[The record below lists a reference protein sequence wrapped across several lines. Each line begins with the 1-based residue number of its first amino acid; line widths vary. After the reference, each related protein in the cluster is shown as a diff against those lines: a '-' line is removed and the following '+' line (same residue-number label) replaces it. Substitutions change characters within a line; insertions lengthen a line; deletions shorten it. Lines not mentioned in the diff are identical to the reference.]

1 MGTEIAYVDPVEE
14 LEHETESLR
23 QKYIHAAFLSDDQ
36 RKALRHVAERA
47 HNDASLSYSYDQ
59 VLSEIQDFH
68 RRKHAPAPGM
78 VPKDGS
84 SNTTETEAKVAADHP
99 STPVTQDEKAPK
111 VSQGDG
117 FAKLQEINRRRKA
130 KEAFEKGIIKYYKG
144 VKTTYLNA
152 CLNRREKE
160 GTRAKFKRFE
170 SNVVRN
176 GLGWGSSA
184 FVSALKAQF
193 PQILWAAEIQHFD
206 QPEVAAVREDPA
218 AASTT
223 PVPPSTSA
231 VPPTSD
237 TVDARPTPQA
247 PDSKSQEENQEESQ
261 EESEKEDKGQ
271 KETDTK
277 KANADTSEGV
287 LQAYIQKRP
296 TEQIDAAASLADQ
309 VKTKLHEESTKAKE
323 EIPTVDQV
331 PTGLASSES
340 KPVKR
345 PPLGENKIPD
355 LAPTGETVK
364 GDTLMS
370 PTPRP
375 DGDSAQSAEA
385 IQAAK
390 PPFEPAP
397 TLPLQGA
404 TDPEQLG
411 DFAQQS
417 KTATQ
422 KAAQAADHRT
432 QAHTGLDRIAPAPS
446 TKGLEPQAKDVAE
459 VEINPIAIDPI
470 QTKVPEIE
478 DQLNAQASLAM
489 TEKLAAEE
497 AKLTEASSTLET
509 QKTEAKVDF
518 EQKMANE
525 VAQTTAKQKAAQQK
539 AKADTESHQAAWQA
553 ENKQLVNEFD
563 TQQAA
568 SRAQAQ
574 SQIEEQVAQTNQQT
588 AAKMSQAQSEAN
600 KAVAT
605 AKSEATAKQKKAEE
619 DKSWFDKAADY
630 VSSVWENLKSAIS
643 NIFNALVTLVNG
655 IIDAAKT
662 AIAGLIDMATQLI
675 VGFIKTF
682 GEILKA
688 AIKVLFAAFPRIAK
702 KFETLIDAAIN
713 LAVQAVQKLADL
725 LKAAIQ
731 ALLDFVATVIV
742 AYIQAYQAIVNM
754 VLSAIEAIAKVLKAA
769 LQGITHLVLSAQ
781 QSPSQFWGQLSE
793 ELLGQDVTRPLPNEI
808 IPPAVETAPSTNEL
822 KDLIAS
828 SPVSANDAS
837 ILHKT
842 SYEAGD
848 FSVEPSPS
856 EVTLDGGLMRDLS
869 LLGDGTHEFGH
880 NDQDIQGLKA
890 DALQQDD
897 TTAEVTET
905 TSVDTQSVSPDLVGP
920 FHTPGERATFLI
932 GQMKDGVMKWL
943 GENKVAILAG
953 LIAGITGVILANIL
967 TGGAIM
973 AALPLIM
980 QLMSAYFA
988 AELVYQVAKRLGSYL
1003 SSAWPGNLVEGAK
1016 HLARAFVILA
1026 IELLMALLFGAK
1038 GAMKAAKGA
1047 AKTAKGGRKSAQQAV
1062 KAGAKQYIKNQKQAA
1077 RKLAA
1082 VSQGGAQAAIKNGK
1096 FVMKGV
1102 KKSTLKGA
1110 KSIDDLTQKL
1120 MKQLRFKKFRFTLK
1134 QRRFK
1139 LEGQVNPW
1147 VLLAS
1152 GEVKEVNI
1160 KKGDR
1165 IGDHGTFKTKPEYAQ
1180 RQKGRKRQRTDSE
1193 EVEGYLIG
1201 KRDNPTPSAYVQSL
1215 QADDMT
1221 DAARKVEYNNIEAD
1235 GRNHIVGRDAFDYE
1249 KAVKELGLA
1258 PANAIK
1264 NRSKLAANLGMPP
1277 GTNYNAH
1284 HIIPIELIAKSK
1296 ALRIAINNGFDF
1308 NSKLNGKWLKR
1319 YSSSVKRN
1327 KAGDMIA
1334 DTSGTHASHPKYSDE
1349 VLLELDNIDISAS
1362 PEKIKEEIIEVIKY
1376 FDEMIEN
1383 NNSTRLNE
1391 LFQNS

>member
-1 MGTEIAYVDPVEE
+1 MGTEIAYVDAIEDKRRSPYDSEESYVSASCKTDEERRIVREVAAFDAKFASVKDNSFEAIRAELEE
-14 LEHETESLR
+14 LESLSIKHKYKQEPAPQPAQPSLR
-23 QKYIHAAFLSDDQ
+23 KKAPSQRSTGQRPGVKPKSQQPPGVADKSAHLAKLKDITERRRLKAAFNKGIMKYYRGL
-36 RKALRHVAERA
+36 K
-47 HNDASLSYSYDQ
+47 NSLLTSAPS
-59 VLSEIQDFH
+59 
-68 RRKHAPAPGM
+68 RR
-78 VPKDGS
+78 
-84 SNTTETEAKVAADHP
+84 
-99 STPVTQDEKAPK
+99 
-111 VSQGDG
+111 
-117 FAKLQEINRRRKA
+117 A
-130 KEAFEKGIIKYYKG
+130 KESMR
-144 VKTTYLNA
+144 T
-152 CLNRREKE
+152 
-160 GTRAKFKRFE
+160 KFKRFDNRMMQ
-170 SNVVRN
+170 S
-176 GLGWGSSA
+176 GHAFGSA
-184 FVSALKAQF
+184 PFVSALKAEF
-193 PQILWAAEIQHFD
+193 PGIKWEMAVETFD
-206 QPEVAAVREDPA
+206 DSTSEAPTPAVAPKSPDTGGA
-218 AASTT
+218 
-223 PVPPSTSA
+223 SA
-231 VPPTSD
+231 VPQEAQTQAAAPMPTAATQPTQNPEID
-237 TVDARPTPQA
+237 TPTEAKQVDQKNTAPAAVATGVGTPALIKSYLQQPPSQIINTVKTTSGQADSAIQDDAQAALKGLTEVTVANNMPLGDRPAPPQEALKMPDVPAFKNEKASQPVEELLQKEKIQPVKAIEDTAEGEVSEWPALDTDLGSA
-247 PDSKSQEENQEESQ
+247 PSLSLSGDTDPENLTAFESQ
-261 EESEKEDKGQ
+261 GQ
-271 KETDTK
+271 
-277 KANADTSEGV
+277 
-287 LQAYIQKRP
+287 
-296 TEQIDAAASLADQ
+296 AASLEAQ
-309 VKTKLHEESTKAKE
+309 RRANKL
-323 EIPTVDQV
+323 
-331 PTGLASSES
+331 
-340 KPVKR
+340 
-345 PPLGENKIPD
+345 
-355 LAPTGETVK
+355 
-364 GDTLMS
+364 
-370 PTPRP
+370 
-375 DGDSAQSAEA
+375 
-385 IQAAK
+385 
-390 PPFEPAP
+390 
-397 TLPLQGA
+397 
-404 TDPEQLG
+404 
-411 DFAQQS
+411 
-417 KTATQ
+417 
-422 KAAQAADHRT
+422 AAQ
-432 QAHTGLDRIAPAPS
+432 P
-446 TKGLEPQAKDVAE
+446 KGLEQIGVSGEAQSIQSNVGAPSLETLDINVDEVKITVPE
-459 VEINPIAIDPI
+459 VEAAFDKEAGASVG
-470 QTKVPEIE
+470 Q
-478 DQLNAQASLAM
+478 QL
-489 TEKLAAEE
+489 AEQE
-497 AKLTEASSTLET
+497 AKLDAAKAQLDAGSTAAKQDFESKMSGEIEAVAQKQKEAQLIAQKQTEAHQASWQAENQKLIDDHQHQSEAARRSSDQQIHEQVQKTDAQVSSTL
-509 QKTEAKVDF
+509 AK
-518 EQKMANE
+518 
-525 VAQTTAKQKAAQQK
+525 AQQK
-539 AKADTESHQAAWQA
+539 ADEAVSKTHKEVETVSKETE
-553 ENKQLVNEFD
+553 K
-563 TQQAA
+563 
-568 SRAQAQ
+568 
-574 SQIEEQVAQTNQQT
+574 
-588 AAKMSQAQSEAN
+588 
-600 KAVAT
+600 
-605 AKSEATAKQKKAEE
+605 
-619 DKSWFDKAADY
+619 DKSLWDQATDY
-630 VSSVWENLKSAIS
+630 VASVYNNLKEAV
-643 NIFNALVTLVNG
+643 NHIFDALIQAVNS
-655 IIDAAKT
+655 IIEMAKT
-662 AIAGLIDMATQLI
+662 AVSAVIDLGKKLI

-702 KFETLIDAAIN
+702 KFETLIDAAISY
-713 LAVQAVQKLADL
+713 AISAVQKLADL

-905 TSVDTQSVSPDLVGP
+905 TSVDTQSASPDLVGP

-1062 KAGAKQYIKNQKQAA
+1062 KAGAKQYIKNQQQAA

-1152 GEVKEVNI
+1152 GKIEDRDIDGNVGDLVKKADGSIEGVI
-1160 KKGDR
+1160 VGTRGSKG
-1165 IGDHGTFKTKPEYAQ
+1165 GP
-1180 RQKGRKRQRTDSE
+1180 KGAK
-1193 EVEGYLIG
+1193 
-1201 KRDNPTPSAYVQSL
+1201 SAYVDDL
-1215 QADDMT
+1215 QLDEAKAIDEFEALTDKNMT
-1221 DAARKVEYNNIEAD
+1221 DISRGDKIRGGAKSERVSLRKEVRDEIYRKANTGRLDENGYSIYRDMKTRKDIPNYGTHYPDKTPLGHDHPKAGQPVPENLVGKPRADIGHAPGEAWKDRLAQHKRDGLSREKIIELENNPKWYVLEE
-1235 GRNHIVGRDAFDYE
+1235 RSS
-1249 KAVKELGLA
+1249 
-1258 PANAIK
+1258 
-1264 NRSKLAANLGMPP
+1264 NRSRKL
-1277 GTNYNAH
+1277 
-1284 HIIPIELIAKSK
+1284 
-1296 ALRIAINNGFDF
+1296 D
-1308 NSKLNGKWLKR
+1308 
-1319 YSSSVKRN
+1319 
-1327 KAGDMIA
+1327 
-1334 DTSGTHASHPKYSDE
+1334 
-1349 VLLELDNIDISAS
+1349 
-1362 PEKIKEEIIEVIKY
+1362 
-1376 FDEMIEN
+1376 
-1383 NNSTRLNE
+1383 
-1391 LFQNS
+1391 